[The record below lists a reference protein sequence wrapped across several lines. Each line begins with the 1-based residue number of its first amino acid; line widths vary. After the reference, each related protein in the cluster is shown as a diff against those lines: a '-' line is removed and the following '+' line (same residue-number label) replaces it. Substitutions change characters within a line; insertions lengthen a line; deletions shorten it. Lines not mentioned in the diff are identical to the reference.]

1 MDCGDIELPSEAKDG
16 QPIKHQTIK
25 NYSLLQENKVMEYA
39 FISSSEDASRL
50 GQLKTALESAEGDDV
65 SWLQWHINELLNQ
78 ANLVSQLLQI
88 APTVDDNQIHQ
99 WCAGHLNSLTF
110 AQRWMMYASWKRK
123 ATIQIEES
131 SQVIEKHYRRLV
143 NQMEE
148 IRAKESAEICSS
160 LDVVGITTTGAAKQ
174 RGFLDHL
181 KSKIGTFQH
190 FLIFESRL

>member
-25 NYSLLQENKVMEYA
+25 NYSLLQENKVMDYA
-39 FISSSEDASRL
+39 FISSSEDAPRL

-65 SWLQWHINELLNQ
+65 SWLQWHINELLKQ
-78 ANLVSQLLQI
+78 ANLVSQLLLI

-110 AQRWMMYASWKRK
+110 TQRWMMYASWKRK

-131 SQVIEKHYRRLV
+131 SQVIEKHYRRLF
-143 NQMEE
+143 NQMKE

-160 LDVVGITTTGAAKQ
+160 LDVVGITTTGAAKH

-181 KSKIGTFQH
+181 KCKIGTTSTFSY
-190 FLIFESRL
+190 L